1 MSDWSSDVCSSDLI
15 AAIAIVGGPDVN
27 RLAGL
32 DIRAKRDELAVS
44 IEAVTPRAPSGKDA
58 AGDEAAEVAH
68 HQRREFGRGARSAR
82 RRAVGV
88 DIDTLELVDAVFEI
102 IAVGDRPHRPFAVD
116 RADAPV
122 AVLGAAG
129 EEITD
134 RQSTR

>member
-1 MSDWSSDVCSSDLI
+1 M
-15 AAIAIVGGPDVN
+15 AIVGGPDVN

-88 DIDTLELVDAVFEI
+88 DIDALELVDAIFEI
-102 IAVGDRPHRPFAVD
+102 IAVRSEEHTSEPQSLMRISYAVFCLKKKNKPQISQD
-116 RADAPV
+116 V
-122 AVLGAAG
+122 
-129 EEITD
+129 
-134 RQSTR
+134 Q

>member
-1 MSDWSSDVCSSDLI
+1 MACTREDQRAAGALVISFAIGQEI

-88 DIDTLELVDAVFEI
+88 DLDTLELVA
-102 IAVGDRPHRPFAVD
+102 
-116 RADAPV
+116 
-122 AVLGAAG
+122 AVL
-129 EEITD
+129 D
-134 RQSTR
+134 RQSTRLNYSH